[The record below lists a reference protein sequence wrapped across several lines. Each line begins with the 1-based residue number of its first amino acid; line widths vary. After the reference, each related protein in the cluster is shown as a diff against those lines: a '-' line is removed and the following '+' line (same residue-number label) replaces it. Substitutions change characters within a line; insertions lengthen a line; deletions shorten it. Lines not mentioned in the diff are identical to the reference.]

1 MTTARNLID
10 EFDELESLIDTE
22 NRATIDRDVD
32 MLRNLKD
39 QRERLLQKMTEN
51 QRTMV
56 LTDWSEIP
64 SEYARCLAAIR
75 EEERTM
81 MTTADLV
88 HRWMATE
95 MPIERR
101 QLYPDSQTPGPTVL
115 FVRSDIIRLTAAMRR
130 DIKLAGGH
138 YCAAMRGWIV

>member
-75 EEERTM
+75 EEERT
-81 MTTADLV
+81 
-88 HRWMATE
+88 R
-95 MPIERR
+95 
-101 QLYPDSQTPGPTVL
+101 
-115 FVRSDIIRLTAAMRR
+115 
-130 DIKLAGGH
+130 
-138 YCAAMRGWIV
+138 

>member
-1 MTTARNLID
+1 MGKVKTGDDLMD
-10 EFDELESLIDTE
+10 EFEELELLIRAE
-22 NRATIDRDVD
+22 NTATVDRDAE

-75 EEERTM
+75 EEKRHLHAKEGNR
-81 MTTADLV
+81 
-88 HRWMATE
+88 
-95 MPIERR
+95 
-101 QLYPDSQTPGPTVL
+101 
-115 FVRSDIIRLTAAMRR
+115 
-130 DIKLAGGH
+130 
-138 YCAAMRGWIV
+138 